1 MRKLGKF
8 FEEEGMKMWV
18 IFEVREDLEECNVIE
33 GIKIWLNYI
42 LKFELF
48 WIKYGEIFCREKIF
62 CEKSE

>member
-18 IFEVREDLEECNVIE
+18 IFEAREDLEECNVID
-33 GIKIWLNYI
+33 I
-42 LKFELF
+42 LKLELF